1 MNKSAT
7 ILFILLITLLSHK
20 HSSAGIPPT
29 FNMIVKNI
37 TTRPGVNGQD
47 SIILWDV
54 YIQQTNYGQPGVD
67 PFEFCCAQYAWY
79 FNKNIIQNPSVG
91 NIVLTNL
98 GAQTDFPSG
107 LRPPTFSTDTITNW
121 GPNTGLLRTSGNLPN
136 SSINFFI
143 NPNFPG
149 TKALR
154 MKLTTNGHRWNN
166 APLNL
171 RWKLGTA
178 PNTFL
183 AYFIQNLPGP
193 DSANPQFAQ
202 SLLDTV
208 QNQYLIDSTLTP
220 PIAGIS
226 SNTTLVYAGFRINF
240 ADNSSN
246 FPSGWIWSFP
256 GGTPAFSSS
265 ANPVVYYYS
274 PGTYPVTLITLNS
287 GGSDTLMKPDY
298 VTVMPNCPVTWS
310 NTLTLT
316 DPANF
321 KDSLKFGSSPG
332 GSVNVDSCHGEYPL
346 TSTPV
351 SGIID
356 FRFLHNSYDSKTDI
370 RKDTNVDKS
379 WTIKFQPSGAGYP
392 VNLSWVSEAFPPE
405 GYYYLKDTISGTLI
419 NINMR
424 EQSNCTVTNPGIKTL
439 KIEYSKRVDI
449 NLTVIPEG
457 FYFPLFNQ
465 LSRRDTVSIYLRNAL
480 SPFSIVDS
488 SKGII
493 DSNTFSN
500 IFSFYN
506 TPAGD
511 YYINVKHLNSIETW
525 SKTDGLNILSNQQV
539 IDYDFTAS
547 AGQAYFNNLKLKGE
561 KYCLYGGDVDKNGFI
576 DLTDLIFI
584 LNEAKNFVSGSYLP
598 ADLNGDSLVDLS
610 DVSLCSNNVAN
621 FIRVRRP

>member
-1 MNKSAT
+1 
-7 ILFILLITLLSHK
+7 
-20 HSSAGIPPT
+20 
-29 FNMIVKNI
+29 
-37 TTRPGVNGQD
+37 
-47 SIILWDV
+47 
-54 YIQQTNYGQPGVD
+54 
-67 PFEFCCAQYAWY
+67 
-79 FNKNIIQNPSVG
+79 
-91 NIVLTNL
+91 
-98 GAQTDFPSG
+98 
-107 LRPPTFSTDTITNW
+107 
-121 GPNTGLLRTSGNLPN
+121 
-136 SSINFFI
+136 
-143 NPNFPG
+143 
-149 TKALR
+149 
-154 MKLTTNGHRWNN
+154 
-166 APLNL
+166 
-171 RWKLGTA
+171 
-178 PNTFL
+178 
-183 AYFIQNLPGP
+183 
-193 DSANPQFAQ
+193 
-202 SLLDTV
+202 
-208 QNQYLIDSTLTP
+208 
-220 PIAGIS
+220 
-226 SNTTLVYAGFRINF
+226 
-240 ADNSSN
+240 
-246 FPSGWIWSFP
+246 
-256 GGTPAFSSS
+256 
-265 ANPVVYYYS
+265 
-274 PGTYPVTLITLNS
+274 
-287 GGSDTLMKPDY
+287 
-298 VTVMPNCPVTWS
+298 
-310 NTLTLT
+310 
-316 DPANF
+316 
-321 KDSLKFGSSPG
+321 
-332 GSVNVDSCHGEYPL
+332 
-346 TSTPV
+346 
-351 SGIID
+351 
-356 FRFLHNSYDSKTDI
+356 
-370 RKDTNVDKS
+370 
-379 WTIKFQPSGAGYP
+379 
-392 VNLSWVSEAFPPE
+392 
-405 GYYYLKDTISGTLI
+405 
-419 NINMR
+419 MR